1 MTGFRFAA
9 AIFDLDGTLVQSEHL
24 HQQSWVEP
32 LAELGIAVDDDIYLR
47 DFAGKPGMLIIRDHV
62 GLEGEAALDLYERVT
77 EGYWQLAIEAKT
89 TSGLLEFL
97 DLLGGLPKA
106 VCTSAERE
114 SAHRMLDLLDLTRRF
129 DAIVTATDVTHGK
142 PDPEPFALTATRLG
156 VDPTTCIAFEDSA
169 NGLRSARSAG
179 MTVVGVGPGQATY
192 ANLADHWIED
202 FTDPSLLGVI
212 GHEQRS

>member
-1 MTGFRFAA
+1 VTESRFAA

-24 HQQSWVEP
+24 HHESWIEP
-32 LAELGIAVDDDIYLR
+32 LAELGIAVDDDVYLR

-77 EGYWQLAIEAKT
+77 EGYWRLAIEAEA

-97 DLLGGLPKA
+97 DLLGSLSKA

-114 SAHRMLDLLDLTRRF
+114 SAHRMLDLLDLTHRF
-129 DAIVTATDVTHGK
+129 DAIVTARDVTHGK
-142 PDPEPFALTATRLG
+142 PDPEPFTLAAARLG
-156 VDPTTCIAFEDSA
+156 VDPATCIAFEDSA
-169 NGLRSARSAG
+169 NGLRSARAAG

-192 ANLADHWIED
+192 GNLAEHWIDD
-202 FTDPSLLGVI
+202 FTDPSLRKLL
-212 GHEQRS
+212 RP